1 MVRDGAPRGAKI
13 ASVWASGVGAK
24 SHVKQIISLTKIGV
38 SAIWLTLRFMFSR
51 PSRVV
56 AFGGYASV
64 APVFAAHMWRVP
76 TFLHEQNAAIG
87 RANRFTLRWVQT
99 LMTSF
104 PSVDGVPRNDTHV
117 VYTGL
122 PVRREFSAMAGP
134 NAKRGQ
140 TIDNRWFPRGA
151 YTG

>member
-1 MVRDGAPRGAKI
+1 MADI
-13 ASVWASGVGAK
+13 AIYVFTPIACCCVWGVCICCTGLCSA
-24 SHVKQIISLTKIGV
+24 HVACTDI
-38 SAIWLTLRFMFSR
+38 
-51 PSRVV
+51 
-56 AFGGYASV
+56 
-64 APVFAAHMWRVP
+64 
-76 TFLHEQNAAIG
+76 LHEQNAAIG

-134 NAKRGQ
+134 QCKTRA
-140 TIDNRWFPRGA
+140 D
-151 YTG
+151 Y